1 MIVDGIRVAANSY
14 YQIGRRLFVF
24 GQLLLLFSAPIL
36 VYSEAE
42 TPPKSKTLIVLDPGH
57 GGMDSGTASRTGL
70 KEKVVVLDIAKRL
83 KRILSERYHHPV
95 RLTRNSDVQRALP
108 ERTSFANGK
117 RAALFVSLHVNSSGT
132 GTVRGFEA
140 YYLDTSGDRA
150 AMRLAEAENRAN
162 GHGGDGTSID
172 DIQFI
177 LSDLVQSSKMHDSI
191 VLAHAIEEQVISSL
205 KGRWSGVRSLGVKK
219 APFYVLMGARM
230 PCVLLEM
237 FFADNAED
245 ARFLGQES
253 FREDIAR
260 AIGKGIDK
268 FLGD

>member
-1 MIVDGIRVAANSY
+1 MILSEIRVLADSDAKECLC
-14 YQIGRRLFVF
+14 RLVF
-24 GQLLLLFSAPIL
+24 GLLLLFGPI
-36 VYSEAE
+36 VARSESEQPA
-42 TPPKSKTLIVLDPGH
+42 KNKTLIVLDPGH
-57 GGMDSGTASRTGL
+57 GGLDGGTSTSSGL

-83 KRILSERYHHPV
+83 KRVLAERYHHPV

-117 RAALFVSLHVNSSGT
+117 RAAIFVSLHVNSSGT

-140 YYLDTSGDRA
+140 YYLDASGDRA

-162 GHGGDGTSID
+162 GHGGEGTSID

-177 LSDLVQSSKMHDSI
+177 LSDLIQSGKMHDSI
-191 VLAHAIEEQVISSL
+191 LLAHAIEEQVLLGL

-237 FFADNAED
+237 FFADNVED
-245 ARFLGQES
+245 ARLLEKES
-253 FREDIAR
+253 FREDMAR
-260 AIGKGIDK
+260 AIGEGIDK

>member
-1 MIVDGIRVAANSY
+1 V
-14 YQIGRRLFVF
+14 
-24 GQLLLLFSAPIL
+24 LFSGPIL
-36 VYSEAE
+36 AYSESKA
-42 TPPKSKTLIVLDPGH
+42 PLDSKTLIVLDPGH
-57 GGMDSGTASRTGL
+57 GGLDSGTASRSGL

-83 KRILSERYHHPV
+83 KRILLEQYHHAV
-95 RLTRNSDVQRALP
+95 RLTRSSDVQRALP

-117 RAALFVSLHVNSSGT
+117 RAALFVSLHVNSSGA

-140 YYLDTSGDRA
+140 YYLDASGDRA

-162 GHGGDGTSID
+162 GHGGDVTSID

-177 LSDLVQSSKMHDSI
+177 LSDLVQSGKIHDSI
-191 VLAHAIEEQVISSL
+191 VLAHAIEEQVLLSL
-205 KGRWSGVRSLGVKK
+205 KERWGGVRSLGVKK

-245 ARFLGQES
+245 ASLLEQES
-253 FREDIAR
+253 FREDVAR